1 MANSFQASINGF
13 KGAIIS
19 GSKTAVSNAASLYIS
34 YSMTPGVTVSFAEN
48 TMILTVD
55 GKSVYINVTTQKKT
69 EMYNLPNA
77 ATFNVGMF
85 AVNSAGIG
93 PATALQQVTTQ

>member
-1 MANSFQASINGF
+1 MI
-13 KGAIIS
+13 
-19 GSKTAVSNAASLYIS
+19 
-34 YSMTPGVTVSFAEN
+34 VTVE
-48 TMILTVD
+48 
-55 GKSVYINVTTQKKT
+55 GKNVYINIAMQKKT

-85 AVNSAGIG
+85 AINRAGTG